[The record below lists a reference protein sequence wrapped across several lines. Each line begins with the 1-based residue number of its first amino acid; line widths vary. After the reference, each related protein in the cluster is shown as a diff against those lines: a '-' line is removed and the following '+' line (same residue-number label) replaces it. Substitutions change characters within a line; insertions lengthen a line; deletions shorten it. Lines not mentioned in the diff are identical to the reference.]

1 MTVAADVLVGLALF
15 AAAIDWWGVAR
26 GRLSVEFIARPLVM
40 IALIGAALAIETDAD
55 VTRGLVVAAL
65 GASLVADVVFMSPDA
80 RFEAGIVA
88 LAVGHVLYIAALAE
102 AVEFGPT
109 VAAALLVV
117 GIGIGAVPQ
126 IVDGARRRHPA
137 VAAVVAGFVVA
148 AGAMVTMAG
157 GTGVLIAAIGG
168 ALFLAADS
176 LLLWDHYV
184 APAPGGTGRHRRRRR
199 GVARRRGH
207 PARSRCPSAPPA
219 SPHRTDGWASGPH
232 RLPP

>member
-157 GTGVLIAAIGG
+157 CTGVLIAAIGG

-184 APAPGGTGRHRRRRR
+184 APAPGGPMLVHVTEHMAQ
-199 GVARRRGH
+199 VSLVLWLA
-207 PARSRCPSAPPA
+207 
-219 SPHRTDGWASGPH
+219 T
-232 RLPP
+232 